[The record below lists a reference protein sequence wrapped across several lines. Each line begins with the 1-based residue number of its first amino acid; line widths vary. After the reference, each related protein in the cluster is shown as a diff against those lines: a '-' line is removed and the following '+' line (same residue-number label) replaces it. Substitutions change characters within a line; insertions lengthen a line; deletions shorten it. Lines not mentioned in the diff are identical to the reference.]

1 MNKLFI
7 CDHRAILEIKGK
19 ESFDLLQGLIT
30 NDIFRIKDNQLLYTA
45 MLNSKGRFFCD
56 FFAFTDNDDCDK
68 IVIDC
73 PKIMINELKNKL
85 NFYKLRKN
93 ITIEIANNWLIAINI
108 NGDFKGL
115 EDINDINKLENIKY
129 FSFQDP
135 RKKQFFNHIYYYSKD
150 NNQNQILQLRQK
162 LESIGFVNNINDYHN
177 HRIRNRIIEGDLD
190 LTIDKS
196 IIAEFDFDNIDAIS
210 YNKGCYIGQELTAR
224 THYLGKIRKKI
235 AIFTIKDSDGKF
247 LTKILEKYYIT
258 KEDFLIKDWQEQRE
272 IATFFKGLEVFRRND
287 NIEEMAMKES
297 WGEAC
302 GDILTISIFNNK
314 IIGLAIIDIPDEIIN
329 DNRVASYFN
338 DNKFYCKDFEIEL
351 Q

>member
-56 FFAFTDNDDCDK
+56 FFAFTNREDCDK
-68 IVIDC
+68 IIIDC
-73 PKIMINELKNKL
+73 PKMMANELKNKL

-93 ITIEIANNWLIAINI
+93 ITIEIVDNWLIAIDTNS
-108 NGDFKGL
+108 DRKGL
-115 EDINDINKLENIKY
+115 EDINKINKSKNINY

-135 RKKQFFNHIYYYSKD
+135 RKESFLNHIYYYSND
-150 NNQNQILQLRQK
+150 NDKNQILQLRQE
-162 LESIGFVNNINDYHN
+162 LESIGFINNINDYHS
-177 HRIRNRIIEGDLD
+177 HRIKNRIIEGDVD

-196 IIAEFDFDNIDAIS
+196 IIAEFDFDNLNAIC
-210 YNKGCYIGQELTAR
+210 YDKGCYIGQELTAR

-235 AIFTIKDSDGKF
+235 AIFTITDDNDEL
-247 LTKILEKYYIT
+247 LTKILGRYYNA
-258 KEDFLIKDWQEQRE
+258 KEDFLIKDWQQQRE
-272 IATFFKGLEVFRRND
+272 IVTLFKSLEIFKKNSK
-287 NIEEMAMKES
+287 IEEGFNDKS
-297 WGEAC
+297 C
-302 GDILTISIFNNK
+302 GNILTISISNNK
-314 IIGLAIIDIPDEIIN
+314 IIGLAIIDTPDEIIN
-329 DNRVASYFN
+329 DNMVASYF
-338 DNKFYCKDFEIEL
+338 DNNQFYCKDFKIEL